1 MSATP
6 LQLPAVAALSFGH
19 FEVRPA
25 LRQLWVNGT
34 AANVGGRAFDL
45 LMLLL
50 EHRDRVLSK
59 EEILDRVWPGLVV
72 EENNL
77 SVQISTL
84 RRLLGADTIATV
96 TGRGYQFTAAPQA
109 GSPSSPPR
117 PHAGNLPVR
126 LPPLLGRDA
135 DLAELL
141 AAYDDA
147 ACVTVCGLAGVGKT
161 ALADTAA
168 LRLAA
173 MGRYAQGAWRIDLT
187 DVRDPALLPQAVC
200 QALGLEPG
208 AGSPSMPACI
218 AALQHRELLLVLDN
232 CEHII
237 DAAADLVEGLL
248 GKAPQL
254 HVLATSQEPLRVAG
268 ERVLRLNP
276 LAVPVS
282 ADADGATG
290 YGAVR
295 LLLER
300 VRGAMGGRFEPTAE
314 EFTDLIE
321 ICRQLDG
328 IPLALEFAATRVPLL
343 GTTGVRSRLN
353 DRLRLLAGGQ
363 RSAPPRHRSLQAAL
377 EWSHQLLSPRTR
389 EVLHQLAVFPSGFS
403 LAGARLLLGDGTE
416 SDLIEHLDI
425 LVDRSLVGL
434 QPGRRPRYRMLET
447 TRAFALD
454 CLKQSGADLDAHE
467 RLVRAMSCVCLLA
480 AKGRDNDWLRQ
491 EMPNA
496 RAALAWAL
504 PRPTLAEEAV
514 VISTYT
520 SVALGATGAIG
531 EALDN
536 LLRVQGL
543 VTDARP
549 GPLRA
554 RYWHWLGRLGVEGR
568 LPGAQ
573 CIAALERADAL
584 FETSEEPRHRHGCQ
598 RHLAEAHLRAGR
610 LEQAERHLQA
620 AREFEAH
627 EQRPA
632 DRVRRLRVEV
642 LLADARNEHATALR
656 HAQSALTL
664 AEAHGIDR
672 YRLLLLADMAW
683 THLQMGHADAAAAA
697 FQDLLAHLGQH
708 LRHGQ
713 ARARAMSGLTAA
725 LVAAGRIDEAMRGAM
740 RTAHALQLE
749 NLLRSRCE
757 IFAWLAAA
765 AGAATAA
772 AQLLGASDDFTRRTG
787 IEPDPISQL
796 ARAQAGGLIDS
807 TLSEED
813 RNYWQAQG
821 GSADSTELM
830 HLLERTFAARPTAP
844 TPESDA

>member
-1 MSATP
+1 MDV
-6 LQLPAVAALSFGH
+6 LKFGH

-25 LRQLWVNGT
+25 LRQLWVNGS

-45 LMLLL
+45 LLLLL
-50 EHRDRVLSK
+50 EHRDRVLTK

-96 TGRGYQFTAAPQA
+96 TGRGYQFIAAQQA
-109 GSPSSPPR
+109 EAPAAVPAR
-117 PHAGNLPVR
+117 QRTGNLPVR

-135 DLAELL
+135 DLADLL
-141 AAYDDA
+141 AAYAGA

-161 ALADTAA
+161 TLANTAA
-168 LRLAA
+168 LQLAA
-173 MGRYAQGAWRIDLT
+173 TGRYAQGVWRIDLT
-187 DVRDPALLPQAVC
+187 DVRDPVLLPQAVC
-200 QALGLEPG
+200 QTLGLELEPG
-208 AGSPSMPACI
+208 GNAMAACV

-248 GKAPQL
+248 DQASRL

-276 LAVPVS
+276 LAVPIS
-282 ADADGATG
+282 AEADGASD
-290 YGAVR
+290 YGAVS
-295 LLLER
+295 LLLAR

-314 EFTDLIE
+314 EFVDLIE

-343 GTTGVRSRLN
+343 GTAGVRSRLN

-363 RSAPPRHRSLQAAL
+363 RTAPPRHRSLQAAL
-377 EWSHQLLSPRTR
+377 EWSHQLLAPRTQ
-389 EVLHQLAVFPSGFS
+389 EILHLLAAFPSGFG
-403 LAGARLLLGDGTE
+403 LVGAQLLLKDSSE
-416 SDLIEHLDI
+416 PDLIEHLNI
-425 LVDRSLVGL
+425 LVDRSLIGM
-434 QPGRRPRYRMLET
+434 QPGTRPRYRMLET

-454 CLKQSGADLDAHE
+454 CLKQAGADADAQA
-467 RLVRAMSCVCLLA
+467 RLARVMSQVCVLA
-480 AKGRDNDWLRQ
+480 AGERESAWMLQ

-496 RAALAWAL
+496 RAALSWAL
-504 PRPTLAEEAV
+504 PRPALAEQA
-514 VISTYT
+514 ITIATYT
-520 SVALGATGAIG
+520 SVVLGATGSIG

-536 LLRVQGL
+536 LGRVQPL
-543 VTDARP
+543 VTDACP
-549 GPLRA
+549 APLRA

-584 FETSEEPRHRHGCQ
+584 FEALGDTRHRHGCQ
-598 RHLAEAHLRAGR
+598 RHLAEAQLRAGR
-610 LEQAERHLQA
+610 VELAERHLQA
-620 AREFEAH
+620 AREFEARDP
-627 EQRPA
+627 RPA

-642 LLADARNEHATALR
+642 LLADARNEHANALR
-656 HAQSALTL
+656 HAQSALAL

-672 YRLLLLADMAW
+672 YRVLLLADMAW
-683 THLQMGHADAAAAA
+683 THLQMGHADAAVAD
-697 FQDLLAHLGQH
+697 FRDLLAHLGPH

-725 LVAAGRIDEAMRGAM
+725 LVAADRIDEAMQGAI
-740 RTAHALQLE
+740 RTARALQHE

-765 AGAATAA
+765 AGAEAAA
-772 AQLLGASDDFTRRTG
+772 AQLLGASEDFMRRTET
-787 IEPDPISQL
+787 EPDPISQL
-796 ARAQAGGLIDS
+796 ARERARSLIADA
-807 TLSEED
+807 LPDED
-813 RNYWQAQG
+813 RAYWQAQG
-821 GSADSTELM
+821 GTADATELM
-830 HLLERTFAARPTAP
+830 HLLEQTFSPRPHAHP
-844 TPESDA
+844 SELDA